1 MIHGTSDRDPPHW
14 EKKPNGH
21 HSDQKCGK
29 LFCFLRMISWYSNL
43 VLADLSP
50 VPPLPG
56 ACFKF
61 PCGRWLG
68 RSIDDGSL
76 ERYLVGSPVPGVP
89 GPDQLRELVRD
100 CAGPPAATSPPLPL
114 RSTGTYAFNM
124 QCCGLDPDPID
135 KYWRP
140 KILRTKELEFFSQ
153 KSGLKPYQM
162 FNWTQKTCSPAI
174 MCMTFFNFCW
184 HVSIRSSLLQYQ

>member
-124 QCCGLDPDPID
+124 QC
-135 KYWRP
+135 R
-140 KILRTKELEFFSQ
+140 
-153 KSGLKPYQM
+153 
-162 FNWTQKTCSPAI
+162 
-174 MCMTFFNFCW
+174 
-184 HVSIRSSLLQYQ
+184 IRSRSYRQILKTKKSCEQKN